1 MVKLKAVIVELN
13 LRKKRPKKTRKDQNN
28 VIAVIFG
35 RWADHFALRWKAVER
50 CGLTWYCVWSGR
62 VEGLHSW
69 PLTRFVVDQDAPL
82 QMSGTASL
90 KHRWADVPWRLTR
103 RGHSCKGSAWNAAL
117 EMYPVYKYVY
127 CYQGDE
133 TIQPSISCQEQHGF
147 QGIGYRQ
154 RFWMLESWGIALGG
168 ALWVRVPVILR
179 GIILERWGRKTL
191 KQPYS
196 LVLPSLYNKV
206 WQVIPSLKALFIG
219 FVDLLVCPGLKTIW
233 LCLREGK
240 DLERVTLERDL
251 RRFTCNRSSFETNTV
266 WVSSQH
272 LINPFSRSTL
282 SLWSK

>member
-28 VIAVIFG
+28 VIVVIFG

-62 VEGLHSW
+62 VEGLDSW

-117 EMYPVYKYVY
+117 EMYPVYKYAY

-154 RFWMLESWGIALGG
+154 RFWMLESWDIALGG
-168 ALWVRVPVILR
+168 ALWVRVPMILW
-179 GIILERWGRKTL
+179 GIVLERWGRKTL
-191 KQPYS
+191 KQTIQLS
-196 LVLPSLYNKV
+196 F
-206 WQVIPSLKALFIG
+206 AFI
-219 FVDLLVCPGLKTIW
+219 F
-233 LCLREGK
+233 
-240 DLERVTLERDL
+240 
-251 RRFTCNRSSFETNTV
+251 
-266 WVSSQH
+266 Q
-272 LINPFSRSTL
+272 
-282 SLWSK
+282 